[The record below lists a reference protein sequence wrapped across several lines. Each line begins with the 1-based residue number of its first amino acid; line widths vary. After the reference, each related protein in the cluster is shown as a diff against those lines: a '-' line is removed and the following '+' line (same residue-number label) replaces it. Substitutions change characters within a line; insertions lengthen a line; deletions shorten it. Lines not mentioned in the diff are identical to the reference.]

1 MATFTE
7 RLKQLRA
14 WYGVTQEDLAKSL
27 GLSRATVAGYEAP
40 SKKREPDFQLVCGL
54 ADYFGV
60 SVDYLLGRIE
70 APMPSELDDNVIIA
84 ARHLVA
90 IRKARGLSR
99 EDLANRLKIGVSE
112 LTRYEMGLTRLPDS
126 IVEKLAEFFGVNRGY
141 FAEELSQE
149 ELEEILGQTWF
160 RVPTKLSSE
169 GKRSIEDFIAF
180 VMEREEN
187 KR

>member
-1 MATFTE
+1 MWRSE
-7 RLKQLRA
+7 SPGVKQKTL
-14 WYGVTQEDLAKSL
+14 Q
-27 GLSRATVAGYEAP
+27 
-40 SKKREPDFQLVCGL
+40 
-54 ADYFGV
+54 
-60 SVDYLLGRIE
+60 
-70 APMPSELDDNVIIA
+70 
-84 ARHLVA
+84 
-90 IRKARGLSR
+90 
-99 EDLANRLKIGVSE
+99 NRLKIGVSE

-126 IVEKLAEFFGVNRGY
+126 IVEKLAEFFGVNRGC